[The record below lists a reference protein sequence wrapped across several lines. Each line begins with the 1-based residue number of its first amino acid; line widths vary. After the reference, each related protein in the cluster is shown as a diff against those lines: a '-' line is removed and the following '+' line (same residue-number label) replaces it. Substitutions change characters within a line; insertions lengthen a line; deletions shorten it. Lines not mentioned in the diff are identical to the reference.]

1 MPNWDERGSILDHVF
16 SAADM
21 APDAKGIPMSLD
33 RELPSSIGG
42 AEEEPHPYT
51 SEVLHITLQIIHSAN
66 RGKCCRNR
74 SRAGARRTRS
84 CVCQSESDTI
94 PER

>member
-1 MPNWDERGSILDHVF
+1 MTLMGRADLKRSKMPNWDERGSILDHVF

-42 AEEEPHPYT
+42 AEEEPHPST
-51 SEVLHITLQIIHSAN
+51 SAVLHIT
-66 RGKCCRNR
+66 
-74 SRAGARRTRS
+74 
-84 CVCQSESDTI
+84 
-94 PER
+94 

>member
-1 MPNWDERGSILDHVF
+1 MTLMGRADLKRSKIPNWDERGSILDHVF

-42 AEEEPHPYT
+42 AEEEPHPST
-51 SEVLHITLQIIHSAN
+51 NHSFCKQMQVL
-66 RGKCCRNR
+66 
-74 SRAGARRTRS
+74 
-84 CVCQSESDTI
+84 
-94 PER
+94 